1 MVRETLYRTSV
12 AVTGGRRG
20 GAAKSDDGRLDLKL
34 DMPREMGG
42 SGGQGTNPEQ
52 LFAAGYAACFE
63 SAILFLARS
72 EKLNVTQSHV
82 TASVGIGPGDS
93 GPGYELSVRLEVSLP
108 ELDRTDAERLVAKA
122 HNEVCP
128 YSKATRGNIAV
139 EAVAV

>member
-12 AVTGGRRG
+12 TVTGGRRG
-20 GAAKSDDGRLDLKL
+20 GTAKSDDGRLDLKL
-34 DMPREMGG
+34 DMPKEMGG

-82 TASVGIGPGDS
+82 KAPVGIGPGDA
-93 GPGYELSVRLEVSLP
+93 GPGFELAVRLEVSLP
-108 ELDRTDAERLVAKA
+108 ELDRADAERLVAKA
-122 HNEVCP
+122 HDEVCP

>member
-12 AVTGGRRG
+12 TVTGGRRG
-20 GAAKSDDGRLDLKL
+20 GTAKSDDGRLDLKL
-34 DMPREMGG
+34 DMPKEMGG

-82 TASVGIGPGDS
+82 KAPVGIGPRSIVDKADAIAS
-93 GPGYELSVRLEVSLP
+93 LVLLALTSEPG
-108 ELDRTDAERLVAKA
+108 T
-122 HNEVCP
+122 
-128 YSKATRGNIAV
+128 
-139 EAVAV
+139 